1 MKLYGMYVWQMH
13 IQVIY
18 ALMTS
23 DCAVTHNQY
32 RKILKYVAQL
42 PLVIAKFWEI
52 RGFSKYFSDLN
63 GSS

>member
-1 MKLYGMYVWQMH
+1 ML
-13 IQVIY
+13 
-18 ALMTS
+18 TR

-52 RGFSKYFSDLN
+52 RGFSKYSSDLN
-63 GSS
+63 GS